1 MTSHKLFYRRGVPAV
16 LLLGLTVGA
25 PDIAQAQ
32 PPGGFGHAIPPR
44 VGLESGPYVAP
55 PPYIPPPSSSPTP
68 ATQVPPPVA
77 LPHPLPV
84 AMPHFTPRTSGG
96 MTKQVKPDPG
106 PDAGTG
112 PATGGIGDGGADKGG
127 ERGADKGGKGGAGGI
142 DLTHAGTD
150 GDTGGSFVRTNP
162 PRVN

>member
-1 MTSHKLFYRRGVPAV
+1 MTSLKLFYRRGVPAA
-16 LLLGLTVGA
+16 LLLGLIVGA
-25 PDIAQAQ
+25 PGIAQAFSGGR
-32 PPGGFGHAIPPR
+32 GGF
-44 VGLESGPYVAP
+44 ESVPYVPPSAP
-55 PPYIPPPSSSPTP
+55 YLPPPSSTPTQVPGFTPQKLVPPGLPLGQPIAQPRTPSSGTP
-68 ATQVPPPVA
+68 ATKVP
-77 LPHPLPV
+77 
-84 AMPHFTPRTSGG
+84 
-96 MTKQVKPDPG
+96 QG